1 MNVTAVSFQQTEA
14 AAQAGRP
21 CLTPELMAA
30 SGARYS
36 RNNEGLAAILERI
49 DPDNLDR
56 SVDSI
61 FRMLDYG
68 HQSIADMVP
77 VAMFM
82 DNLSI
87 WLAYYVWSLV
97 PTAGGQESST
107 RYLELAD
114 EALLPAETAG
124 LDEAAIEPWQADM
137 RRGFAAYNRALAA
150 WDAIG
155 TAYPE
160 LTSIPK
166 ELLAAEDEKS
176 QKTVARMLRNFRFD
190 RARYYLPAAARTNV
204 MLVMSARGW
213 ATLCQNLCS
222 HPLREANLL
231 GDAIRE
237 ELAFSAPRLMK
248 HATAK
253 PYFVEGLADELLHWS
268 RRARAEGIPPDLTEM
283 GTAAARCEA
292 SLEVMPPA
300 DMDETAAAQ
309 ALKHHANRYAYVG
322 PALQR
327 TGVRYGW
334 TAMTLAEIRDLNR
347 HRTGT
352 KHCPFIPKGFYGALD
367 QLPADAARCP
377 EAIQTIRDLHLIGR
391 ELTSR
396 SLQRLASGDATY
408 VYWSLLG
415 TQLPFERTTTA
426 DKMLY
431 EAELR
436 TGLGA
441 HYRYAQHYHDLL
453 ALWYARYPTTRGL
466 IIEGAAEPE

>member
-1 MNVTAVSFQQTEA
+1 MHVTAVSFQQTDA

-21 CLTPELMAA
+21 CLTPELLAA

-36 RNNEGLAAILERI
+36 RNNEGLGSILKRI
-49 DPDNLDR
+49 DPANLDR

-82 DNLSI
+82 DDLSI
-87 WLAYYVWSLV
+87 WLAYYVWSIV

-114 EALLPAETAG
+114 DSLLPAEMAAFDEETATAWRS
-124 LDEAAIEPWQADM
+124 DMQQAFD
-137 RRGFAAYNRALAA
+137 AYNRALEA
-150 WDAIG
+150 WSAIG
-155 TAYPE
+155 AAYPE
-160 LTSIPK
+160 LTNIP
-166 ELLAAEDEKS
+166 EEMLAADDERTRKA
-176 QKTVARMLRNFRFD
+176 VARMLRNFRFD

-213 ATLCQNLCS
+213 ATLCQHLCS
-222 HPLREANLL
+222 HPLNEAQAL
-231 GDAIRE
+231 GDAIRA

-253 PYFVEGLADELLHWS
+253 DCFVDGLSEELQRWSAIARTEGVPAALATTASEAAPCPAYLDVMAPASLD
-268 RRARAEGIPPDLTEM
+268 G
-283 GTAAARCEA
+283 AAA
-292 SLEVMPPA
+292 A
-300 DMDETAAAQ
+300 D
-309 ALKHHANRYAYVG
+309 ALRHHDNRYAYIG
-322 PALQR
+322 PELQR
-327 TGVRYGW
+327 TSVRYGW
-334 TAMTLAEIRDLNR
+334 TAMTLGEIRDLNR

-352 KHCPFIPKGFYGALD
+352 KHCPYIPQGFYGALD
-367 QLPADAARCP
+367 QLPRDESRAAA
-377 EAIQTIRDLHLIGR
+377 AIAAIR
-391 ELTSR
+391 ELHDVGRQLTRR
-396 SLQRLASGDATY
+396 SHERLAAGDPAY

-426 DKMLY
+426 DKMIY

-441 HYRYAQHYHDLL
+441 HYRYAGHYHDLL
-453 ALWYARYPTTRGL
+453 ALWYERYPATRGV
-466 IIEGAAEPE
+466 IIEGAGEPE